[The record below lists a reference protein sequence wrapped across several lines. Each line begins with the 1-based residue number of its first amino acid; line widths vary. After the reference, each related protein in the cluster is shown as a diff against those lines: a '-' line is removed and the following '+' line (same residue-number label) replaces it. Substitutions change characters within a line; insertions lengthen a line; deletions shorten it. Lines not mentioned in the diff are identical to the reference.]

1 MISRAFLTFTEMLPT
16 LSKHGMKAVI
26 CAAAKIEGPRTM
38 SQEMTLAQKFAWS
51 ALELL
56 CSWKLPKRNCLKC
69 LLGTHVFLIKL
80 MFIHNQGVRRRRAHA
95 KVVLGPL
102 LGLSVRGPRVPP
114 GPRSYDSSLS
124 IPQDTLLDRRTVDII
139 ENAVIHRRLA
149 CNLGPHR

>member
-1 MISRAFLTFTEMLPT
+1 MISHAFLTFTEMLPT

-26 CAAAKIEGPRTM
+26 CAAAKVEGPRTM

-51 ALELL
+51 ALEV
-56 CSWKLPKRNCLKC
+56 SSR
-69 LLGTHVFLIKL
+69 FLIKL

-102 LGLSVRGPRVPP
+102 LRLSVRGPRVPP